1 MSVTPNRRAAF
12 EALRLDR
19 DDDDPRRA
27 GDARATYGVE
37 THTSCAKDH
46 DGLPFQLVSAGPAV
60 PSGPDC
66 MLTGN
71 HSLIFTTG
79 GCSN

>member
-1 MSVTPNRRAAF
+1 MLDVARRAAF

-19 DDDDPRRA
+19 DDDDPKRA

-46 DGLPFQLVSAGPAV
+46 DGLPFSIG
-60 PSGPDC
+60 
-66 MLTGN
+66 
-71 HSLIFTTG
+71 
-79 GCSN
+79 